1 MKANRAGARGDTS
14 MTLSVH
20 TNDAAMIALQ
30 NLNSTSG
37 QLDQVQNR
45 ISTGLA
51 INNAQD
57 NAAVWAIAQ
66 GQRADI
72 GSLGAVTSSLNRA
85 TSIADVAATAGAS
98 ISDLLVQMKANVT
111 AAMDPS
117 IDTAART
124 AIDSAF
130 KSELR
135 QITQVIS
142 NANFDGANMLDGS
155 VSQIKFIANADAT
168 GFITLSSQDMTLGG
182 SIITV
187 PSTASLTTVTSAT
200 SVLAQLTSSISN
212 TNQALGNLGSQSKEI
227 SNHNTFVGQLSDQ
240 LTAGVGNLVDADL
253 AKESARLQALQV
265 QQQLG
270 TQALSIANQAPQ
282 IILSLFK

>member
-1 MKANRAGARGDTS
+1 

-20 TNDAAMIALQ
+20 TNDSALIALQ
-30 NLNSTSG
+30 NLNNTVG
-37 QLDQVQNR
+37 QLGEVQNR

-51 INNAQD
+51 INSAKD

-72 GSLGAVTSSLNRA
+72 GSLGAVQSSLNRA

-98 ISDLLVQMKANVT
+98 ISDLLVQMKANVV

-117 IDTAART
+117 IDTASRT

-135 QITQVIS
+135 QITQIIS

-155 VSQIKFIANADAT
+155 VNQIKFIANADAT
-168 GFITLSSQDMTLGG
+168 GFITLSSQNMSLGG

-187 PSTASLTTVTSAT
+187 PSTASLTTVTFAT
-200 SVLAQLTSSISN
+200 AVLAQLTASISN
-212 TNQALGNLGSQSKEI
+212 TNEALGNLGSQSKEI

>member
-1 MKANRAGARGDTS
+1 MG
-14 MTLSVH
+14 LSVH
-20 TNDAAMIALQ
+20 TNDAALIALQ
-30 NLNSTSG
+30 NLNNTSG
-37 QLDQVQNR
+37 QLQDVQNR

-51 INNAQD
+51 INSAKD

-72 GSLGAVTSSLNRA
+72 GSLGAVQSSLNRA

-98 ISDLLVQMKANVT
+98 ISDLLVQMKANVV

-117 IDTAART
+117 IDTASRT

-135 QITQVIS
+135 QITSIIS

-168 GFITLSSQDMTLGG
+168 GFITLSSQNMSLGG

-187 PSTASLTTVTSAT
+187 PSTASLTTVTLSTA
-200 SVLAQLTSSISN
+200 VLAKLTTSISN
-212 TNQALGNLGSQSKEI
+212 TNEALGNLGSQSKEI
-227 SNHNTFVGQLSDQ
+227 TNHNTFVQQLSDQ

-282 IILSLFK
+282 VILSLFK